1 MLQGTEGIW
10 NGQGQRRIYE
20 EGKEKNRI
28 SKAGNKRKGRKS
40 GMSKEKENKKDVRT
54 EQLRQAPGEER

>member
-1 MLQGTEGIW
+1 MV
-10 NGQGQRRIYE
+10 
-20 EGKEKNRI
+20 KEKNRI

-40 GMSKEKENKKDVRT
+40 EQEKENKKDVRT

>member
-1 MLQGTEGIW
+1 MESEMDKGR
-10 NGQGQRRIYE
+10 RRIYE

-28 SKAGNKRKGRKS
+28 SKAWNERKGRKN

-54 EQLRQAPGEER
+54 KQLRRAPGEERR